1 MTENV
6 INNLPKEI
14 DWESLDYDDPK
25 ALLAVLRPQYYKLL
39 ANEKEEE
46 ISIKGE
52 TVRLARTS
60 LPHLKKVIDD
70 LEMRAGKRRR
80 FAGYAHFGSR

>member
-1 MTENV
+1 MSDPIDMTPN
-6 INNLPKEI
+6 EI

-25 ALLAVLRPQYYKLL
+25 ALLAVLRPKYFRML
-39 ANEKEEE
+39 AGDAEEE

-60 LPHLKKVIDD
+60 LPQLKKVIQE
-70 LEMRAGKRRR
+70 LELQSGKRRQ
-80 FAGYAHFGSR
+80 FAGVARFRNV